1 MKYAALMFDIVDSR
15 RYRERYDVQKILI
28 GAVNH
33 LNILYRDDIKKDVV
47 SSAGD
52 EFQGLFYN
60 LQAAFLYIRKL
71 QLLVYPINLRCGI
84 GYGEIKY
91 DGIAR
96 QIIRLSVNGLP
107 AIHGHFPI
115 LIQIVPFPVQLQV
128 PVITTLE
135 LPVTVTLPPVIA
147 LSS

>member
-60 LQAAFLYIRKL
+60 LQAAFL
-71 QLLVYPINLRCGI
+71 
-84 GYGEIKY
+84 
-91 DGIAR
+91 
-96 QIIRLSVNGLP
+96 
-107 AIHGHFPI
+107 
-115 LIQIVPFPVQLQV
+115 
-128 PVITTLE
+128 
-135 LPVTVTLPPVIA
+135 
-147 LSS
+147 